1 MSSTRSDEDSEG
13 DIEEMAMNPMVES
26 QLNRFRLTDEDVKI
40 LLKHRDRW
48 QAQKGKDR
56 TAIAV
61 EAYDKILAARSDL
74 ETGNSKEGKQQRKLI
89 REVSRWS
96 INVPAV

>member
-1 MSSTRSDEDSEG
+1 MSSTRSEEHSEEE
-13 DIEEMAMNPMVES
+13 IEEMPINPMVES

-48 QAQKGKDR
+48 QATKGKAR
-56 TAIAV
+56 TSIAV

-74 ETGNSKEGKQQRKLI
+74 EMGNSKEGKQQQKLI
-89 REVSRWS
+89 REVSGCL
-96 INVPAV
+96 INVPAE